1 MRKLQISDKNGANK
15 KKKDLLSR
23 SAKKRFGYDVFKVG
37 R

>member
-1 MRKLQISDKNGANK
+1 MRKLQIFDKNGA